1 MRHNED
7 PRCIIRRPVV
17 IDRGWYDLKPRGD
30 GTSCRAVLSFRL
42 SPLVPLM
49 PILLGRWTAGFVV
62 DTEEPLPRLTSN
74 QYAVDEDKRNMHLK
88 SSLKKPFAD
97 GSVLGIQAVD
107 SNDSF
112 RELPTGFTK
121 RSKVQWTDTNGNEL
135 VKIKEYEPSDD
146 DSSDDEFGYHGGRCE
161 CIIQ

>member
-1 MRHNED
+1 MPAVRVCTAKN
-7 PRCIIRRPVV
+7 RCGTTKIR
-17 IDRGWYDLKPRGD
+17 GA
-30 GTSCRAVLSFRL
+30 SFAVRL
-42 SPLVPLM
+42 SS
-49 PILLGRWTAGFVV
+49 IG
-62 DTEEPLPRLTSN
+62 DD
-74 QYAVDEDKRNMHLK
+74 AVDEDKRNMHLK

-135 VKIKEYEPSDD
+135 VKIKEYEPRPEATAPARKMDD
-146 DSSDDEFGYHGGRCE
+146 KVIDRGIPYVAMLVALLITYFLR
-161 CIIQ
+161 

>member
-1 MRHNED
+1 MPAVRVCTAKN
-7 PRCIIRRPVV
+7 RCGTTKIR
-17 IDRGWYDLKPRGD
+17 GA
-30 GTSCRAVLSFRL
+30 SFAVRL
-42 SPLVPLM
+42 SS
-49 PILLGRWTAGFVV
+49 IG
-62 DTEEPLPRLTSN
+62 DD
-74 QYAVDEDKRNMHLK
+74 AVDEDKRNMHLK

-146 DSSDDEFGYHGGRCE
+146 DSSDDEFGYHGVNVRPEATAPARKMDDKVIDRGIPYVAMLVALLITYFLR
-161 CIIQ
+161 

>member
-49 PILLGRWTAGFVV
+49 PILLGRWTAGKDQVSRGCASFVYFCDASAGVNVTFPPKV
-62 DTEEPLPRLTSN
+62 D
-74 QYAVDEDKRNMHLK
+74 AVDEDKRNMHLK

-135 VKIKEYEPSDD
+135 VKIKEYEPR
-146 DSSDDEFGYHGGRCE
+146 YRP
-161 CIIQ
+161 I